1 MGKRYI
7 LKKDNHDLYD
17 CDWTN
22 SPRWLISPL
31 NRTLT
36 QAVLDDEL
44 RSELCLALGKGF
56 PSIHLVLDCKD
67 IEDNV
72 VYIGFEYDD
81 KLIGR
86 DDFIDT
92 EMSFIIGQTI
102 NLYLKKKGVDVD
114 SGNASYIIAELIR
127 LCPKLGNFFNI
138 V

>member
-1 MGKRYI
+1 M
-7 LKKDNHDLYD
+7 KKDNDDWYD
-17 CDWTN
+17 WDWTN

-44 RSELCLALGKGF
+44 KSELCLALGKGF

-67 IEDNV
+67 IEDDV

-114 SGNASYIIAELIR
+114 SGNASYIISELIR
-127 LCPKLGNFFNI
+127 LCPKLGIFFNI